1 MNSLLSLALTP
12 NVSFLFLSIIF
23 GVLVGAAEIIAR
35 YRDEPCEATFSKP
48 GILYLALNGLI
59 SAAAYLILSA
69 YKTSILPGLAGDNFL
84 TSVVAG
90 FGSMLI
96 MRSKLFNFR
105 TEGGE
110 QYAVGPDAVLST
122 FLTSVDRR
130 IDRDRS
136 VKRQQLVYEEVN
148 LIKNPSNKAHEFL
161 RASLGSYQN
170 LSEAE
175 KKVLGDVIVKFQKE
189 KVDPKIGLI
198 ALCFSFLNISGEK
211 NFKKLMNQLRT
222 YTDSPTDSSASESST

>member
-1 MNSLLSLALTP
+1 MNSFLALTLTP
-12 NVSFLFLSIIF
+12 AFGFLLLSIIF
-23 GVLVGAAEIIAR
+23 GTLVGAAEIIAR
-35 YRDEPCEATFSKP
+35 YRDEPFEATFSRP

-59 SAAAYLILSA
+59 SAVAFLVLSA
-69 YKTSILPGLAGDNFL
+69 YKVSIFPALANDSFL
-84 TSVVAG
+84 TSVIAG

-96 MRSKLFNFR
+96 MRSKLFSFR

-136 VKRQQLVYEEVN
+136 AKRQQLVYDEVN
-148 LIKNPSNKAHEFL
+148 LIKNPSNTAHEFL
-161 RASLGSYQN
+161 RASVGSYQN

-175 KKVLGDVIVKFQKE
+175 KKELNAVIVKFQKE
-189 KVDPKIGLI
+189 RVDPKVGLI

-211 NFKKLMNQLRT
+211 NFKKLMGQLRT
-222 YTDSPTDSSASESST
+222 YTDSSTTESST